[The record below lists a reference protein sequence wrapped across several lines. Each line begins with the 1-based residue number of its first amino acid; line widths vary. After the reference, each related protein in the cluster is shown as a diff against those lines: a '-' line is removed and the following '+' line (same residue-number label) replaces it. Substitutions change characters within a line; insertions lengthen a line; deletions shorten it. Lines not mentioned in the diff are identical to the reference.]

1 MKFLSTTTLARV
13 VKFEIEVTIKMSTQR
28 IAARKGRITDVMRHV
43 ASYEGVDE
51 QEVLKHLA
59 TGQAAI
65 PANPGHKSLEPR
77 GVGGPFMVKVNA
89 NIGTSLACNDPEMEL
104 KKLEAAI
111 DAGADAVMD
120 LSTGGDMDELRRE
133 VIRRSTIPVGS
144 VPIYDAAVK
153 AYETKGDPTL
163 LTADDMIDAVR
174 RHAED
179 GVDFVTVHC
188 GVTRSAVEKVRKNG
202 RVTRIVSRGGSMLA
216 SWMEREGREN
226 PLYERYDELME
237 ILREHDVT
245 MSLGDGLRPGC
256 IADAT
261 DPAQV
266 EELVVLGELTQRAWD
281 AGVQVIVE
289 GPGHVPLHQIQA
301 NVVLQKRLCHG
312 APFYIL
318 GPLVTD
324 IGAGYDHITGAIGG
338 ALAGMAGADF
348 LCYVTPAEHLSLP
361 DADDVRRGVM
371 ASRIAA
377 HAVDISRGNRAAW
390 ERDLAMSRCRASL
403 DWEGQI
409 ANALDP
415 VEVRQRLG
423 EKAQLDGECTM
434 CDKLCAM
441 KVFS

>member
-1 MKFLSTTTLARV
+1 MT
-13 VKFEIEVTIKMSTQR
+13 TQR
-28 IAARKGRITDVMRHV
+28 IAALDGRITDVMRHV
-43 ASYEGVDE
+43 AAHEGVEE
-51 QEVLKHLA
+51 QKVMELLA
-59 TGQAAI
+59 SGQVAI
-65 PANPGHKSLEPR
+65 PANPRHKALEPR
-77 GVGGPFMVKVNA
+77 GIGGPLTVKVNA
-89 NIGTSLACNDPEMEL
+89 NIGTSLACNDPELEL
-104 KKLEAAI
+104 KKLDAAI
-111 DAGADAVMD
+111 QAGADAVMD

-133 VIRRSTIPVGS
+133 IVKRSTIPVGT
-144 VPIYDAAVK
+144 VPFYDAAVR
-153 AYETKGDPTL
+153 AYEAKGDPTL

-188 GVTRSAVEKVRKNG
+188 GVTRSAVETVRKTG

-216 SWMEREGREN
+216 AWMEREGKEN

-245 MSLGDGLRPGC
+245 ISLGDGLRPGC

-266 EELVVLGELTQRAWD
+266 EELVVLGELTKRAWD

-338 ALAGMAGADF
+338 AIAGMAGADF

-361 DADDVRRGVM
+361 DTKDVRRGVM

-377 HAVDISRGNRAAW
+377 HAVDISRGNKAAW
-390 ERDLAMSRCRASL
+390 DRDLAMSKCRASL

-409 ANALDP
+409 SHALDP
-415 VEVRQRLG
+415 VEVRERLG
-423 EKAQLDGECTM
+423 EKIQKDGECTM

>member
-1 MKFLSTTTLARV
+1 MT
-13 VKFEIEVTIKMSTQR
+13 TQR
-28 IAARKGRITDVMRHV
+28 IAALEGRITDVMRHV
-43 ASYEGVDE
+43 AAYEDVE
-51 QEVLKHLA
+51 ESKVLELLA
-59 TGQAAI
+59 SGQAAI

-77 GVGGPFMVKVNA
+77 GVGGPFKVKVNA
-89 NIGTSLACNDPEMEL
+89 NIGTSLACNDPELEL
-104 KKLEAAI
+104 KKLDAAI
-111 DAGADAVMD
+111 QAGADAVMD

-133 VIRRSTIPVGS
+133 VVKRSTIPVGT
-144 VPIYDAAVK
+144 VPIYDAAVR
-153 AYETKGDPTL
+153 AYEAKGDPTL

-188 GVTRSAVEKVRKNG
+188 GVTRSAVETVRKTG

-216 SWMEREGREN
+216 TWMEREGKEN
-226 PLYERYDELME
+226 PLYERYDELMD

-245 MSLGDGLRPGC
+245 ISLGDGLRPGS

-261 DPAQV
+261 DAAQV
-266 EELVVLGELTQRAWD
+266 EELVILGELTKRAWD

-361 DADDVRRGVM
+361 DVDDVRRGVM

-377 HAVDISRGNRAAW
+377 HAVDIARGNKAAW
-390 ERDLAMSRCRASL
+390 ERDLAMSKCRASL

-409 ANALDP
+409 THALDP
-415 VEVRQRLG
+415 VEVRERLG
-423 EKAQLDGECTM
+423 EKPQMDEECSM
-434 CDKLCAM
+434 CGKLCAM

>member
-1 MKFLSTTTLARV
+1 
-13 VKFEIEVTIKMSTQR
+13 MSTQR
-28 IAARKGRITDVMRHV
+28 IAALEGRITDVMRHV
-43 ASYEGVDE
+43 AAYEGVE
-51 QEVLKHLA
+51 ESKVLELLA
-59 TGQAAI
+59 SGQAAI

-77 GVGGPFMVKVNA
+77 GVGGPFKVKVNA
-89 NIGTSLACNDPEMEL
+89 NIGTSLACNDPDLEL
-104 KKLEAAI
+104 KKLDAAI
-111 DAGADAVMD
+111 QAGADAVMD

-133 VIRRSTIPVGS
+133 VVKRSTIPVGT
-144 VPIYDAAVK
+144 VPIYDAAVR
-153 AYETKGDPTL
+153 AYEAKGDPTL

-188 GVTRSAVEKVRKNG
+188 GVTRSAVETVRKTG

-216 SWMEREGREN
+216 TWMEREGKEN

-245 MSLGDGLRPGC
+245 ISLGDGLRPGC

-266 EELVVLGELTQRAWD
+266 EELVILGELTKRAWD

-377 HAVDISRGNRAAW
+377 HAVDIARGNKAAW
-390 ERDLAMSRCRASL
+390 ERDLAMSKCRASL

-409 ANALDP
+409 AYALDP
-415 VEVRQRLG
+415 VEVRERLG
-423 EKAQLDGECTM
+423 EKPQIDEECSM
-434 CDKLCAM
+434 CGKLCAM

>member
-1 MKFLSTTTLARV
+1 
-13 VKFEIEVTIKMSTQR
+13 
-28 IAARKGRITDVMRHV
+28 MRHV
-43 ASYEGVDE
+43 AAYENV
-51 QEVLKHLA
+51 EVSKILELLA
-59 TGQAAI
+59 SGQVAI
-65 PANPGHKSLEPR
+65 PANPGHKSLQPR
-77 GVGGPFMVKVNA
+77 GVGGPLTVKVNA
-89 NIGTSLACNDPEMEL
+89 NLGTSLACNDPELEL
-104 KKLEAAI
+104 KKLDAAI
-111 DAGADAVMD
+111 QAGADAVMD

-133 VIRRSTIPVGS
+133 VIKRSTIPVGT
-144 VPIYDAAVK
+144 VPIYDAAVR
-153 AYETKGDPTL
+153 AYEAKGDPTL
-163 LTADDMIDAVR
+163 LTADEMIDAVR

-188 GVTRSAVEKVRKNG
+188 GVTRSAVETVRKTG

-216 SWMEREGREN
+216 AWMEREGKEN
-226 PLYERYDELME
+226 PLYERYDELMD

-245 MSLGDGLRPGC
+245 ISLGDGLRPGS

-266 EELVVLGELTQRAWD
+266 EELVVLGELTKRAWD

-338 ALAGMAGADF
+338 AVAGMAGADF

-361 DADDVRRGVM
+361 NTDDVRRGVM

-377 HAVDISRGNRAAW
+377 HAVDIARGNKAAW
-390 ERDLAMSRCRASL
+390 ERDLAMSKCRASL

-409 ANALDP
+409 SHALDP
-415 VEVRQRLG
+415 VEVRERLG
-423 EKAQLDGECTM
+423 EKVEKDGECSM

>member
-1 MKFLSTTTLARV
+1 
-13 VKFEIEVTIKMSTQR
+13 MSTQR
-28 IAARKGRITDVMRHV
+28 IAALEGRITDVMRHV
-43 ASYEGVDE
+43 AAYEGVDE
-51 QEVLKHLA
+51 QKVLELLA
-59 TGQAAI
+59 SGQAAI

-77 GVGGPFMVKVNA
+77 GVGGPFKVKVNA
-89 NIGTSLACNDPEMEL
+89 NIGTSLACNDPELEL
-104 KKLEAAI
+104 SKLDAAI
-111 DAGADAVMD
+111 QAGADAVMD

-133 VIRRSTIPVGS
+133 VVRRSPIPVGT
-144 VPIYDAAVK
+144 VPIYDAAVR
-153 AYETKGDPTL
+153 AYEAKGDPTL
-163 LTADDMIDAVR
+163 LTGDDMMDAVR

-188 GVTRSAVEKVRKNG
+188 GVTRSAVRKVRETG

-216 SWMEREGREN
+216 SWMEREGKEN
-226 PLYERYDELME
+226 PLYDRYDELLE

-245 MSLGDGLRPGC
+245 ISLGDGLRPGSL
-256 IADAT
+256 ADAT

-266 EELVVLGELTQRAWD
+266 EELVTLGELTRRAWD

-289 GPGHVPLHQIQA
+289 GPGHVPLHQVQA

-361 DADDVRRGVM
+361 NTDDVRRGVM
-371 ASRIAA
+371 ASKIAA
-377 HAVDISRGNRAAW
+377 HAVDIARGNKEAW
-390 ERDLAMSRCRASL
+390 ERDLAMSKCRASL

-409 ANALDP
+409 AHALDP
-415 VEVRQRLG
+415 VEVRERLG
-423 EKAQLDGECTM
+423 EKTQTNGECSM

>member
-1 MKFLSTTTLARV
+1 
-13 VKFEIEVTIKMSTQR
+13 MSTQR
-28 IAARKGRITDVMRHV
+28 IAALEGRITDVMRHV
-43 ASYEGVDE
+43 AAYESVEE
-51 QEVLKHLA
+51 QKVMELLA
-59 TGQAAI
+59 SGQAVI
-65 PANPGHKSLEPR
+65 PANPRHKSLEPR
-77 GVGGPFMVKVNA
+77 GVGGPFTVKVNA
-89 NIGTSLACNDPEMEL
+89 NIGTSLACNDPELEL
-104 KKLEAAI
+104 KKLDAAI
-111 DAGADAVMD
+111 EAGADAVMD

-133 VIRRSTIPVGS
+133 IVKRSTIPVGT
-144 VPIYDAAVK
+144 VPFYDAAVR
-153 AYETKGDPTL
+153 AYEAKGDPTL

-188 GVTRSAVEKVRKNG
+188 GVTRSAVEKVRKSG

-216 SWMEREGREN
+216 AWMEREGKEN

-261 DPAQV
+261 DPAQL
-266 EELVVLGELTQRAWD
+266 EELVVLGELTKRAWD

-289 GPGHVPLHQIQA
+289 GPGHVPLHQIHA

-338 ALAGMAGADF
+338 AIAGMAGADF

-361 DADDVRRGVM
+361 DTDDVRRGVM

-377 HAVDISRGNRAAW
+377 HAVDISRGNKAAW
-390 ERDLAMSRCRASL
+390 ERDLAMSKCRASL

-409 ANALDP
+409 AHAMDP
-415 VEVRQRLG
+415 VEARARLG
-423 EKAQLDGECTM
+423 EKIQKDGECTM

>member
-1 MKFLSTTTLARV
+1 MT
-13 VKFEIEVTIKMSTQR
+13 TQR
-28 IAARKGRITDVMRHV
+28 IAALEGRITDVMRHV
-43 ASYEGVDE
+43 AAYEGVEE
-51 QEVLKHLA
+51 QKVMELLA
-59 TGQAAI
+59 SGQVAI
-65 PANPGHKSLEPR
+65 PANPGHKALEPR
-77 GVGGPFMVKVNA
+77 GVGGPFTVKVNA
-89 NIGTSLACNDPEMEL
+89 NLGTSLACNDPELEL
-104 KKLEAAI
+104 KKLDACI
-111 DAGADAVMD
+111 QAGADAVMD

-133 VIRRSTIPVGS
+133 VIRRSTIPVGT
-144 VPIYDAAVK
+144 VPIYDAAVR
-153 AYETKGDPTL
+153 AYEAKGDPTL
-163 LTADDMIDAVR
+163 LTGDDMMDAVR

-188 GVTRSAVEKVRKNG
+188 GVTRSAVETVRKIG

-216 SWMEREGREN
+216 SWMEREGKEN
-226 PLYERYDELME
+226 PLYERYDELLE

-245 MSLGDGLRPGC
+245 ISLGDGLRPGSL
-256 IADAT
+256 ADAT
-261 DPAQV
+261 DAAQV
-266 EELVVLGELTQRAWD
+266 QELVVLGELTKRAWD

-361 DADDVRRGVM
+361 NVDDVRQGVM

-377 HAVDISRGNRAAW
+377 HAVDISRGNKAAW
-390 ERDLAMSRCRASL
+390 ERDLAMSKCRASL

-415 VEVRQRLG
+415 VEVRERLG
-423 EKAQLDGECTM
+423 EKVQMAEECSM
-434 CDKLCAM
+434 CGKLCAM

>member
-1 MKFLSTTTLARV
+1 MT
-13 VKFEIEVTIKMSTQR
+13 TQR
-28 IAARKGRITDVMRHV
+28 IAALEGRITDVMRHV
-43 ASYEGVDE
+43 AAYEDVE
-51 QEVLKHLA
+51 ESKVLELLA
-59 TGQAAI
+59 SGQAAI

-77 GVGGPFMVKVNA
+77 GVGGPFKVKVNA
-89 NIGTSLACNDPEMEL
+89 NIGTSLACNDPELEL
-104 KKLEAAI
+104 KKLDAAI
-111 DAGADAVMD
+111 QAGADAVMD

-133 VIRRSTIPVGS
+133 VVKRSTIPVGT
-144 VPIYDAAVK
+144 VPIYDAAVR
-153 AYETKGDPTL
+153 AYMAKGDPTL

-188 GVTRSAVEKVRKNG
+188 GVTRSAVETVRKTG

-216 SWMEREGREN
+216 TWMEREGKEN
-226 PLYERYDELME
+226 PLYERYDELMD
-237 ILREHDVT
+237 ILRDHDVT
-245 MSLGDGLRPGC
+245 ISLGDGLRPGS

-266 EELVVLGELTQRAWD
+266 EELVILGELTKRAWD

-377 HAVDISRGNRAAW
+377 HAVDIARGNKEAW
-390 ERDLAMSRCRASL
+390 ERDLAMSKCRASL

-409 ANALDP
+409 A
-415 VEVRQRLG
+415 Q
-423 EKAQLDGECTM
+423 
-434 CDKLCAM
+434 
-441 KVFS
+441 

>member
-1 MKFLSTTTLARV
+1 
-13 VKFEIEVTIKMSTQR
+13 
-28 IAARKGRITDVMRHV
+28 
-43 ASYEGVDE
+43 
-51 QEVLKHLA
+51 
-59 TGQAAI
+59 
-65 PANPGHKSLEPR
+65 
-77 GVGGPFMVKVNA
+77 
-89 NIGTSLACNDPEMEL
+89 
-104 KKLEAAI
+104 
-111 DAGADAVMD
+111 
-120 LSTGGDMDELRRE
+120 
-133 VIRRSTIPVGS
+133 
-144 VPIYDAAVK
+144 
-153 AYETKGDPTL
+153 
-163 LTADDMIDAVR
+163 
-174 RHAED
+174 
-179 GVDFVTVHC
+179 
-188 GVTRSAVEKVRKNG
+188 
-202 RVTRIVSRGGSMLA
+202 
-216 SWMEREGREN
+216 
-226 PLYERYDELME
+226 ME

-245 MSLGDGLRPGC
+245 ISLGDGMRPGC
-256 IADAT
+256 ISDAT

-266 EELVVLGELTQRAWD
+266 EELVVLGELTRRAWD

-289 GPGHVPLHQIQA
+289 GPGHVPLHQVQA

-377 HAVDISRGNRAAW
+377 HAVDISRGNKAAW

-403 DWEGQI
+403 DWQGQI
-409 ANALDP
+409 AHALDP
-415 VEVRQRLG
+415 VEVRERLG
-423 EKAQLDGECTM
+423 EKTQKDGECTM

>member
-1 MKFLSTTTLARV
+1 
-13 VKFEIEVTIKMSTQR
+13 MSTQR
-28 IAARKGRITDVMRHV
+28 IAALEGRVTDVMRHV
-43 ASYEGVDE
+43 AAYENVDE
-51 QEVLKHLA
+51 KEVLELLA
-59 TGQAAI
+59 SGKAAI

-77 GVGGPFMVKVNA
+77 GIGGPFKVKVNA

-104 KKLEAAI
+104 KKLDAAI
-111 DAGADAVMD
+111 EAGADAVMD
-120 LSTGGDMDELRRE
+120 LSTGGDMDDLRRE
-133 VIRRSTIPVGS
+133 VVKRSTIPVGT
-144 VPIYDAAVK
+144 VPIYDAAVR
-153 AYETKGDPTL
+153 AYEAKGDPTL

-188 GVTRSAVEKVRKNG
+188 GVTRSAVETVRKTG

-216 SWMEREGREN
+216 SWMEREGKEN
-226 PLYERYDELME
+226 PLYERYDELMD

-256 IADAT
+256 ISDAT

-266 EELVVLGELTQRAWD
+266 KELLVLGELTQRAWD

-338 ALAGMAGADF
+338 AIAGMAGADF

-377 HAVDISRGNRAAW
+377 HAVDISRGNKEAW
-390 ERDLAMSRCRASL
+390 DRDLAMSRCRASL
-403 DWEGQI
+403 DWEGQV

-415 VEVRQRLG
+415 VEVRERLG
-423 EKAQLDGECTM
+423 EKMEKDGECSM

>member
-1 MKFLSTTTLARV
+1 
-13 VKFEIEVTIKMSTQR
+13 MSTQR
-28 IAARKGRITDVMRHV
+28 IAALEGRITDVMRHV
-43 ASYEGVDE
+43 AAYENV
-51 QEVLKHLA
+51 EVSKVLELLA
-59 TGQAAI
+59 SGQVAI
-65 PANPGHKSLEPR
+65 PANPRHKSLEPR
-77 GVGGPFMVKVNA
+77 GVGGPLTVKVNA
-89 NIGTSLACNDPEMEL
+89 NIGTSLACNDPELEL
-104 KKLEAAI
+104 KKLDAAI
-111 DAGADAVMD
+111 QAGADAVMD

-133 VIRRSTIPVGS
+133 IVKRSTIPVGT
-144 VPIYDAAVK
+144 VPFYDAAIR
-153 AYETKGDPTL
+153 AYESKGDPTL
-163 LTADDMIDAVR
+163 LTGDDMIDAVR

-188 GVTRSAVEKVRKNG
+188 GVTRSAVETVRKTG

-216 SWMEREGREN
+216 AWMEREGKEN

-245 MSLGDGLRPGC
+245 ISLGDGLRPGC

-261 DPAQV
+261 DPAQL
-266 EELVVLGELTQRAWD
+266 EELVVLGELTKRAWD

-289 GPGHVPLHQIQA
+289 GPGHVPLHQIHA

-338 ALAGMAGADF
+338 AIAGMAGADF

-361 DADDVRRGVM
+361 DTDDVRRGVM

-377 HAVDISRGNRAAW
+377 HAVDISRGNKAAW
-390 ERDLAMSRCRASL
+390 ERDLAMSKCRASL

-409 ANALDP
+409 AHALDP
-415 VEVRQRLG
+415 VEARARLG
-423 EKAQLDGECTM
+423 EKIQKDGECTM

>member
-1 MKFLSTTTLARV
+1 
-13 VKFEIEVTIKMSTQR
+13 MSTQR
-28 IAARKGRITDVMRHV
+28 IAALEGRITDVMRHV
-43 ASYEGVDE
+43 AAYEDVE
-51 QEVLKHLA
+51 ESKVLELLA
-59 TGQAAI
+59 SGQAAI

-77 GVGGPFMVKVNA
+77 GVGGPFKVKVNA
-89 NIGTSLACNDPEMEL
+89 NIGTSLACNDPELEL
-104 KKLEAAI
+104 KKLDAAI
-111 DAGADAVMD
+111 QAGADAVMD

-133 VIRRSTIPVGS
+133 VVKRSTIPVGT
-144 VPIYDAAVK
+144 VPIYDAAVR
-153 AYETKGDPTL
+153 AYEAKGDPTL

-188 GVTRSAVEKVRKNG
+188 GVTRSAVETVRKTG

-216 SWMEREGREN
+216 TWMEREGKEN

-245 MSLGDGLRPGC
+245 ISLGDGLRPGC

-266 EELVVLGELTQRAWD
+266 EELVILGELTKRAWD

-289 GPGHVPLHQIQA
+289 GPGHIPLHQIQA

-377 HAVDISRGNRAAW
+377 HAVDIARGNKAAW
-390 ERDLAMSRCRASL
+390 ERDLAMSKCRASL

-409 ANALDP
+409 AYALDP
-415 VEVRQRLG
+415 VEVRERLG
-423 EKAQLDGECTM
+423 EKPQMDEECSM
-434 CDKLCAM
+434 CGKLCAM

>member
-1 MKFLSTTTLARV
+1 MT
-13 VKFEIEVTIKMSTQR
+13 TQR
-28 IAARKGRITDVMRHV
+28 IAALEGRTTDVMRHV
-43 ASYEGVDE
+43 AAYENV
-51 QEVLKHLA
+51 EVSKILELLA
-59 TGQAAI
+59 SGQVAI

-77 GVGGPFMVKVNA
+77 GVGGPLTVKVNA
-89 NIGTSLACNDPEMEL
+89 NLGTSLACNDPELEL
-104 KKLEAAI
+104 KKLDAAI
-111 DAGADAVMD
+111 QAGADAVMD

-133 VIRRSTIPVGS
+133 VIKRSTIPVGT
-144 VPIYDAAVK
+144 VPIYDAAVR
-153 AYETKGDPTL
+153 AYEAKGDPTL
-163 LTADDMIDAVR
+163 LTADEMIDAVR

-188 GVTRSAVEKVRKNG
+188 GVTRSAVETVRKTG

-216 SWMEREGREN
+216 AWMEREGKEN
-226 PLYERYDELME
+226 PLYERYDELMD

-245 MSLGDGLRPGC
+245 ISLGDGLRPGS

-266 EELVVLGELTQRAWD
+266 EELVVLGELTKRAWD

-338 ALAGMAGADF
+338 AVAGMAGADF

-361 DADDVRRGVM
+361 NTDDVRRGVM

-377 HAVDISRGNRAAW
+377 HAVDIARGNKAAW
-390 ERDLAMSRCRASL
+390 ERDLAMSKCRASL

-409 ANALDP
+409 SHALDP
-415 VEVRQRLG
+415 VEVRERLG
-423 EKAQLDGECTM
+423 EKVEKDGECSM

>member
-1 MKFLSTTTLARV
+1 
-13 VKFEIEVTIKMSTQR
+13 MSTQR
-28 IAARKGRITDVMRHV
+28 IAALEGRVTDVMRHV
-43 ASYEGVDE
+43 AEYEKVDE
-51 QEVLKHLA
+51 QKVIEVLASGH
-59 TGQAAI
+59 AAI
-65 PANPGHKSLEPR
+65 PANPRHKSLEPR
-77 GVGGPFMVKVNA
+77 GVGGPFKVKVNA
-89 NIGTSLACNDPEMEL
+89 NIGTSLACNDPEQEL
-104 KKLEAAI
+104 KKLDAAI
-111 DAGADAVMD
+111 EAGADAVMD
-120 LSTGGDMDELRRE
+120 LSTGGDMDDLRRE
-133 VIRRSTIPVGS
+133 VVKRSTIPVGT
-144 VPIYDAAVK
+144 VPIYDAAVR
-153 AYETKGDPTL
+153 AYEAKGDPTL

-188 GVTRSAVEKVRKNG
+188 GVTRSAVETVRNTG

-216 SWMEREGREN
+216 SWMEREGKEN
-226 PLYERYDELME
+226 PLYERYDELMD

-256 IADAT
+256 ISDAT

-266 EELVVLGELTQRAWD
+266 KELLVLGELTQRAWD

-338 ALAGMAGADF
+338 AVAGMAGADF

-371 ASRIAA
+371 ASKIAA
-377 HAVDISRGNRAAW
+377 HAVDISRGNKEAW
-390 ERDLAMSRCRASL
+390 ERDLAMSRCRVSL
-403 DWEGQI
+403 DWQGQI
-409 ANALDP
+409 DQALDP
-415 VEVRQRLG
+415 VEVRNRLG
-423 EKAQLDGECTM
+423 EKTQMDGECSM